1 MFIPLKLKPDF
12 NIPQLNKNV
21 ENIYPSILPK
31 IRPKTPN
38 PPCPAP
44 KLKTPVLTAG
54 GSAGSEDLLDLRVHH
69 DADLSFVLYPTVSSI
84 YFFTN
89 PVLEF
94 LANEGPDDVAD
105 VGAGQLENLFSLTG
119 QGPHGFSVW
128 VAFCVL
134 DKVFDR
140 QVIEV
145 GHLDH
150 VNLIT
155 ADAPSL
161 V

>member
-1 MFIPLKLKPDF
+1 MKG
-12 NIPQLNKNV
+12 
-21 ENIYPSILPK
+21 E
-31 IRPKTPN
+31 
-38 PPCPAP
+38 
-44 KLKTPVLTAG
+44 LKTPVLTAG
-54 GSAGSEDLLDLRVHH
+54 GSAGSKNLLYRRIHQNANFSFILDPAISCIDLFSD
-69 DADLSFVLYPTVSSI
+69 
-84 YFFTN
+84 

-105 VGAGQLENLFSLTG
+105 VGPGQLEDLFSLTG

-134 DKVFDR
+134 DKVLDR
-140 QVIEV
+140 QVIEI